1 MKTRVALSVVAIA
14 LAAALAA
21 IDLRAAVI
29 GGIHAYHRIAS
40 PLAAHAG
47 ARCRLTPTCSRYA
60 EVVIVRDGLIRG
72 GWKAGRRIARCGP
85 WTARGTVDEP

>member
-1 MKTRVALSVVAIA
+1 MKTRVALAVPTIA

-21 IDLRAAVI
+21 IDPRAAVI
-29 GGIHAYHRIAS
+29 GGIHAYHRLAS

-60 EVVIVRDGLIRG
+60 ESVIVRDGVIRG
-72 GWKAGRRIARCGP
+72 GLRAARRIARCGP
-85 WTARGTVDEP
+85 WTAAGTHDEP

>member
-1 MKTRVALSVVAIA
+1 MKTRVALAVLAIA

-60 EVVIVRDGLIRG
+60 EIVIARDGVIRG
-72 GWKAGRRIARCGP
+72 GSKTLRRLARCGP
-85 WTARGTVDEP
+85 WTTPGTQDQP